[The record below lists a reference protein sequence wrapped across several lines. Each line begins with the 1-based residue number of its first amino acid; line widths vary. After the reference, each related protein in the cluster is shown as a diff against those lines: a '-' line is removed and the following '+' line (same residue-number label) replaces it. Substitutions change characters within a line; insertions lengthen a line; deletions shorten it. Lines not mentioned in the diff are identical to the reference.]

1 MKTEFKDYL
10 KDINMSDILVE
21 RVMEVFNFYQL
32 VHANEITDI
41 FVTDYLKE
49 DGERVYESLWFFSQG
64 YLMEAKGFM
73 SKDEFDMS
81 PLLKC
86 VSYWSLEK
94 KNYDFQK
101 ATVKSRLF
109 IKIKFSELDIN
120 AQFKA
125 SKENCDYLKNIFHKY
140 ILPNFSR

>member
-1 MKTEFKDYL
+1 MKTEFKEYL
-10 KDINMSDILVE
+10 KDINMSDFLVA
-21 RVMEVFNFYQL
+21 RVEEVFNFYQL
-32 VHANEITDI
+32 VHSDEITDI

-49 DGERVYESLWFFSQG
+49 DGERIYESLWFFSQG

-81 PLLKC
+81 PLRKC

-94 KNYDFQK
+94 KDYDFQK

-109 IKIKFSELDIN
+109 IKVKFSELDIS

-125 SKENCDYLKNIFHKY
+125 SKENCDYLKGLFHKY
-140 ILPNFSR
+140 ILPNFSQ